1 MEKKLAEY
9 RAKKK
14 REAAIAEVKDRIK
27 SHLKSF
33 FGLRRRPMTESPKE
47 VPVPASADHGNDETE
62 PFIPE
67 PDDGVSDSSST
78 VCDEPS
84 FSTIDIVTY
93 LLYFA
98 LWVTLYAIF
107 IKLQFGTI
115 YFIVSALVGMYL
127 NTRTGPKKPNE
138 ISAYSVFNENVQGID
153 GTLTAEQLQR
163 EMLFGPA
170 AAILWFVLY
179 LMFMENVL
187 HSML

>member
-1 MEKKLAEY
+1 MEKKLAQY

-14 REAAIAEVKDRIK
+14 REAAIAEAKGRIK

-33 FGLRRRPMTESPKE
+33 FALRRRPMTEPPKD
-47 VPVPASADHGNDETE
+47 VLVPASNEETE

-67 PDDGVSDSSST
+67 PDDGVSDTSSA

-84 FSTIDIVTY
+84 FTTIDIVTY

-107 IKLQFGTI
+107 IKLQFGAV

-127 NTRTGPKKPNE
+127 NTRTRPKKPNE
-138 ISAYSVFNENVQGID
+138 ISAYSVFNENVESID

-170 AAILWFVLY
+170 AAIL
-179 LMFMENVL
+179 
-187 HSML
+187 